1 MSKICPT
8 CGKELADSAQFCDN
22 CGTSFVN
29 QQNGSQSA
37 PNTQQNAQGGY
48 QAAEVYS
55 PEDIEKNKVMAGLA
69 YLIFFLPLIACP
81 DSRYARF
88 HANQAL
94 LVFLLG
100 LAAGVINIIP
110 ILGCVVSVIA
120 YVFTIVLIIMGM
132 VNAFG
137 GKAKELPL
145 IGKIKIIK

>member
-1 MSKICPT
+1 
-8 CGKELADSAQFCDN
+8 
-22 CGTSFVN
+22 
-29 QQNGSQSA
+29 
-37 PNTQQNAQGGY
+37 
-48 QAAEVYS
+48 
-55 PEDIEKNKVMAGLA
+55 MAGLA